1 VSDDDLRF
9 TSAVELARKL
19 RARELSA
26 RELLDAYTDRIRRV
40 NPELNAIVTLAEE
53 QASKQAAAADDAAA
67 RGESLGPLHGLP
79 IAIKDLADTA
89 GIRTTYGSPLF
100 ADHVPDADAPHVAR
114 LRAAGA
120 VIIGKTNT
128 PEFGAGSQTFNPVFG
143 ITRNPWDTRLT
154 PGGSSGGAAAAVA
167 AGLLPFAD
175 GSDLAAS
182 VRNPAAMCSVVGL
195 RTTPGLVASADPARD
210 DVFDPL
216 GVVGPIAR
224 SAADAAL
231 LLSGLRGD
239 DPGLPLARPRPVAG
253 TAARGGTAGG
263 GMAGG
268 GTVPEGVAGLRVAW
282 SDDLGGLPVEPEVT
296 RLLSQAR
303 TALENAGAIVTD
315 ADPGLA
321 DADDVFQV
329 LRGVGMAGKFG
340 SMLRS
345 HRDQMKDTLVWNVEY
360 GLGLTAERIAGAL
373 RRRSAIFG
381 RMREFLGGFD
391 VLALPTVQVLP
402 FPVEREWLTHI
413 NGVPQETYIDWMR
426 TCSRITV
433 TEHPAVSVPAG
444 LSADGLPAGLQL
456 VGPYGS
462 DERLL
467 AIAEA
472 VGQVIPAPDFPR

>member
-1 VSDDDLRF
+1 VSDDDLCF

-40 NPELNAIVTLAEE
+40 NPELNAIVTLTEE
-53 QASKQAAAADDAAA
+53 QAAEQAAAADDAAA

-79 IAIKDLADTA
+79 IAVKDLADTA

-143 ITRNPWDTRLT
+143 VTRNPWDTRLT

-239 DPGLPLARPRPVAG
+239 DPGLPLARPRPAE
-253 TAARGGTAGG
+253 AAA
-263 GMAGG
+263 AGG
-268 GTVPEGVAGLRVAW
+268 GTGSGPVPESVAGLRIAW
-282 SDDLGGLPVEPEVT
+282 SDDLGGLPVEPEVA
-296 RLLSQAR
+296 RVLSRAR
-303 TALENAGAIVTD
+303 AALENADAIVTD

-472 VGQVIPAPDFPR
+472 VGRVIPAPDLPR